1 MNKQHFGFSV
11 DLLKVILWQYNDAE
25 KLQQLLSQK
34 QHWYNDNQA
43 GFWQDWIKDVF
54 DLNTANDFGLAVWA
68 TILDVPILLE
78 LPVSNTDINAFG
90 FGDNYQNFG
99 HSCFIRADIASI
111 RLATEQKRI
120 ILKLRYFQL
129 TSKGSVPEINQC
141 IKTVFG
147 GGHVIDS
154 YDMAYSIYV
163 LNGEVDASF
172 KFIID
177 HLDLLPRPAGVGT
190 EIRYVPNTT
199 LFGFGWNYQNFEN
212 SNFISTS
219 NL

>member
-1 MNKQHFGFSV
+1 MNKRQFDFSV

-25 KLQQLLSQK
+25 RLQQLLSQK
-34 QHWYNDNQA
+34 QEWYNKNQA
-43 GFWQDWIKDVF
+43 DFWDNWIKDVF

-68 TILDVPILLE
+68 VILDVPIILE
-78 LPVSNTDINAFG
+78 LPASNSNINAFG
-90 FGDNYQNFG
+90 FGNEYQTFG
-99 HSCFIRADIASI
+99 HSCFIRSDIVSI
-111 RLATEQKRI
+111 QLTTEQKRI

-129 TSKGSVPEINQC
+129 VSKGSVPEINQC

-154 YDMAYSIYV
+154 YDMDYSIYV
-163 LNGEVDASF
+163 LSGEVDASF

-190 EIRYVPNTT
+190 EIRYVPNITV
-199 LFGFGWNYQNFEN
+199 FGFGWNYQNFTN
-212 SNFISTS
+212 GGFNKI
-219 NL
+219 NMA